1 MQTTMKK
8 LKTVMIFF
16 CLMALSFNSCK
27 KEVLSDKD
35 TVQQHF
41 LGRWPAKYRIRT
53 VTDSFTTRIDT
64 VFNNPVDTLI
74 FETNGSYTRRNNA
87 ILVTGTY
94 TIDEAGENITFSDTT
109 SRTQKINYA
118 RNITIGLLVSDV
130 TTGSG
135 ITKVRT
141 VIEDQLAKR

>member
-1 MQTTMKK
+1 MKK
-8 LKTVMIFF
+8 LKTVILFI
-16 CLMALSFNSCK
+16 CVIALSFNSCK
-27 KEVLSDKD
+27 KEVLTDKE

-64 VFNNPVDTLI
+64 TFNNPIDTLI
-74 FETNGSYTRRNNA
+74 FDTNGSFTRRNNA
-87 ILVTGTY
+87 ILATGTY
-94 TIDEAGENITFSDTT
+94 TIDEAGENITFSGTP
-109 SRTQKINYA
+109 SLTQKISYA